1 MIPRV
6 SSPIIARAWAAI
18 GEINYRTGRWAQAAR
33 AYDKAIMHDCRK
45 RGWYVSRARAY
56 EHANNP
62 EAAAKAYVV
71 ALAETDNF
79 PTSKNLIRIVSLINR
94 LIEAGR
100 AEVATSLRDAL
111 RRNLGLDEIEAL
123 KGNGVKIAYISNSPM
138 PDLNASC
145 VHAMKLCDALSR
157 SGKDLIL
164 VSSQP
169 EMPHWESTNDAL
181 EFFGVPN
188 LKLVLFEST
197 GNDKADDIN
206 KIAIALKN
214 RATHCLSR
222 SPVAAYCAAL
232 TGMPIIFERHSPF
245 NADAATLSRDMFRQP
260 FFRGLVVTTNA
271 LKHIIE
277 QELSDSNVPIYPV
290 PNAADPPQPGETD
303 FELTNLEGTAF
314 QVGYSGHLY
323 PGKGLEII
331 LELAQRLPDV
341 GFHILGGYERD
352 VDFWRVK
359 ITELENIHF
368 YGFRPLSEVSSFLR
382 KIDAALAPYLK
393 VVGIFGGTEQD
404 QSSASSLKLFEYMA
418 HGLPIVASDLP
429 AVREV
434 LRHGENALLCD
445 PDNLESWIAAI
456 VQIKGDRELRA
467 SLAHE
472 AQADFRANYTW
483 DIRAS
488 RLISILKA

>member
-1 MIPRV
+1 MQTRP
-6 SSPIIARAWAAI
+6 
-18 GEINYRTGRWAQAAR
+18 
-33 AYDKAIMHDCRK
+33 
-45 RGWYVSRARAY
+45 
-56 EHANNP
+56 
-62 EAAAKAYVV
+62 
-71 ALAETDNF
+71 
-79 PTSKNLIRIVSLINR
+79 
-94 LIEAGR
+94 
-100 AEVATSLRDAL
+100 
-111 RRNLGLDEIEAL
+111 
-123 KGNGVKIAYISNSPM
+123 
-138 PDLNASC
+138 
-145 VHAMKLCDALSR
+145 LS
-157 SGKDLIL
+157 
-164 VSSQP
+164 
-169 EMPHWESTNDAL
+169 
-181 EFFGVPN
+181 
-188 LKLVLFEST
+188 
-197 GNDKADDIN
+197 
-206 KIAIALKN
+206 
-214 RATHCLSR
+214 
-222 SPVAAYCAAL
+222 
-232 TGMPIIFERHSPF
+232 
-245 NADAATLSRDMFRQP
+245 
-260 FFRGLVVTTNA
+260 
-271 LKHIIE
+271 
-277 QELSDSNVPIYPV
+277 
-290 PNAADPPQPGETD
+290 PGETD
-303 FELTNLEGTAF
+303 FELTNLKGTAF

-445 PDNLESWIAAI
+445 PDNLDSWLAAI
-456 VQIKGDRELRA
+456 VQLKEDRELRA